1 VGKILERVSLGA
13 ETIAEVMTGQ
23 GTVDIDRFALA
34 RIERERADVLAAYR
48 RHRDPIRLEAE
59 MARLDEAEQ
68 SARSGAEEERLDP
81 TEAVDFL
88 RNLPAIW
95 EEAPNS
101 RRALAESLFDSV
113 DVLGLDTMHV
123 EPTPAAVRRG
133 LAEAF
138 RADELVMVGARGV
151 GPRLSN
157 FSTSSKRPALSA
169 STRLDRPASR
179 GVEAPLSN

>member
-1 VGKILERVSLGA
+1 
-13 ETIAEVMTGQ
+13 
-23 GTVDIDRFALA
+23 
-34 RIERERADVLAAYR
+34 
-48 RHRDPIRLEAE
+48 

-68 SARSGAEEERLDP
+68 SARSGAEEEGLDP

-88 RNLPAIW
+88 RNLPVLW

-101 RRALAESLFDSV
+101 RRALAESLFESV

-123 EPTPAAVRRG
+123 EPTPAALRRG

-151 GPRLSN
+151 GPRL
-157 FSTSSKRPALSA
+157 TRSSGIWIPRLHRGRVLVTMGGARPPRRSVRSA
-169 STRLDRPASR
+169 
-179 GVEAPLSN
+179 

>member
-1 VGKILERVSLGA
+1 MRSHELVSSLRWHQMASLSLCHSPAHRKTTSEHRCSSRLRPRTPKGS
-13 ETIAEVMTGQ
+13 Q
-23 GTVDIDRFALA
+23 IDRRRATKLRPMWRREPTWGGGAAA
-34 RIERERADVLAAYR
+34 RAERC
-48 RHRDPIRLEAE
+48 E

-68 SARSGAEEERLDP
+68 SARVGAEDDGLDP

-88 RNLPAIW
+88 RNLPALW

-101 RRALAESLFDSV
+101 RRALAESLFESV

-138 RADELVMVGARGV
+138 RADELVMVGARGLE
-151 GPRLSN
+151 PRHRRHLC
-157 FSTSSKRPALSA
+157 
-169 STRLDRPASR
+169 
-179 GVEAPLSN
+179 

>member
-1 VGKILERVSLGA
+1 
-13 ETIAEVMTGQ
+13 
-23 GTVDIDRFALA
+23 
-34 RIERERADVLAAYR
+34 
-48 RHRDPIRLEAE
+48 

-68 SARSGAEEERLDP
+68 NARSGAEDEGLDP
-81 TEAVDFL
+81 AESVDFL
-88 RNLPAIW
+88 RNLPALW

-101 RRALAESLFDSV
+101 RRALAESLFESV

-151 GPRLSN
+151 GPPGPTTRIVVPD
-157 FSTSSKRPALSA
+157 RIAEALRA
-169 STRLDRPASR
+169 VA
-179 GVEAPLSN
+179 

>member
-1 VGKILERVSLGA
+1 MTEPIATA
-13 ETIAEVMTGQ
+13 E
-23 GTVDIDRFALA
+23 DLA
-34 RIERERADVLAAYR
+34 RELLARLPDRLAHTEGVARKAEEAGIERERADVLAAYR
-48 RHRDPIRLEAE
+48 RHRDPVRLEAE

-68 SARSGAEEERLDP
+68 SARSGAEDEGLDP

-88 RNLPAIW
+88 RNLPALW

-101 RRALAESLFDSV
+101 RRALAESLFESV

-138 RADELVMVGARGV
+138 RADELVMVGARGFE
-151 GPRLSN
+151 PP
-157 FSTSSKRPALSA
+157 TSS
-169 STRLDRPASR
+169 SR
-179 GVEAPLSN
+179 TMRAAKLRHAPTENAR